1 MMSLSNGTGCQS
13 ITSSLKKLFLS
24 ILLGKA
30 EHGAAKEAPQRL
42 HLGAGNAASS
52 LVKHGVDLIA
62 VCHL

>member
-13 ITSSLKKLFLS
+13 ITSSLKKT

-62 VCHL
+62 VFHL